1 MARRKRPPFLIA
13 YHGRNEKYHL
23 GGGGGAARERG
34 LRASERLD
42 TTSPQ
47 QWNAQEGNTRKWH
60 ATARDSRERES
71 ISRKDR
77 RPAGRRQAE
86 GVRWNRSSR
95 DALDN
100 PVSMKRSRAFSHG
113 RNAKGHAEMTVAIRK
128 AKRSATKLRLLLT
141 GPSGSGKTWGALQIA
156 KGIGGKTVV
165 IDTEEGSSDLYDHLH
180 DFDVIDL
187 RPPFSPER
195 YIEAITAAEQAGY
208 EVIIVDS
215 VTHCWSG
222 AGGCLELLED
232 VAKAQFRGNT
242 WSAFSVITPRWR
254 AFVDKLLRSPAHII
268 CSGRSKTETAQ
279 VDDHGKKKV
288 AKLGMKLEARD
299 GLEFEFTCV
308 LDVIHDGHYATTSK
322 DRTGLFVGDPKP
334 ITEETG
340 KRLAQW
346 LAGAT
351 PAENTLLP
359 TIKATIDNAPSLTA
373 LSRIG
378 DRIDVLYSEGTL
390 TNDDVRG
397 LTQKIDNRAAAL
409 RPATK

>member
-1 MARRKRPPFLIA
+1 
-13 YHGRNEKYHL
+13 
-23 GGGGGAARERG
+23 
-34 LRASERLD
+34 
-42 TTSPQ
+42 
-47 QWNAQEGNTRKWH
+47 
-60 ATARDSRERES
+60 
-71 ISRKDR
+71 
-77 RPAGRRQAE
+77 
-86 GVRWNRSSR
+86 
-95 DALDN
+95 
-100 PVSMKRSRAFSHG
+100 
-113 RNAKGHAEMTVAIRK
+113 MTVAIRK

-156 KGIGGKTVV
+156 KGLGGKTVV
-165 IDTEEGSSDLYDHLH
+165 IDTEEGSSDLYDTLH

-195 YIEAITAAEQAGY
+195 YIEAITAAEEAGY
-208 EVIIVDS
+208 DVIVVDS

-254 AFVDKLLRSPAHII
+254 AFVDKLLRSPAHVI

-308 LDVIHDGHYATTSK
+308 LDLIHDGHYATVSK
-322 DRTGLFVGDPKP
+322 DRTGLFAGDPKP
-334 ITEETG
+334 ITEDTG
-340 KRLAQW
+340 RRLAEW

-351 PAENTLLP
+351 PAAVPPSPLVAAMQDA
-359 TIKATIDNAPSLTA
+359 IDSATTVAA
-373 LSRIG
+373 LGKIA
-378 DRIDVLYSEGTL
+378 DRIDLRLSEGKVTADEVASL
-390 TNDDVRG
+390 TKR
-397 LTQKIDNRAAAL
+397 IDRRDSEL
-409 RPATK
+409 QTATN